1 MGTARPFPRW
11 GTFVAARSR
20 SPSIQKCS
28 ELKPPEH
35 SGRPTSN
42 LSDGSRRDCP
52 FHSSPLRFLRQCALF
67 ATVVAHVDARY
78 HITLYPHVN
87 HVNRKLEGHD
97 ARWYHL
103 IAMKICSNMGRASCY

>member
-1 MGTARPFPRW
+1 LVHELPPRVSPPSIDNRLSKSTSSTREQHGLFLPRW

-35 SGRPTSN
+35 SERPTSN

-52 FHSSPLRFLRQCALF
+52 FHSSSLRFLRQCALF
-67 ATVVAHVDARY
+67 ATVVAHVMRG
-78 HITLYPHVN
+78 IT
-87 HVNRKLEGHD
+87 
-97 ARWYHL
+97 
-103 IAMKICSNMGRASCY
+103 